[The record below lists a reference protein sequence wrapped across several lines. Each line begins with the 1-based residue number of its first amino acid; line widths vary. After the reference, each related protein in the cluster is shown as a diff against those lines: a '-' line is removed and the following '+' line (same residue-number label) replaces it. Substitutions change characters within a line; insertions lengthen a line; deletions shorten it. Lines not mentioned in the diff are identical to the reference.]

1 MDYIKF
7 TKEQLT
13 NLEFSLNREI
23 LRSNRAGSYACQT
36 LAGCNTRKYH
46 GLLICP
52 QPGIDDDNHVLLS
65 NLDETLIVGGAEFN
79 LSIRR
84 YKGGVYH
91 PRGHKYLRE
100 FVIDPVPVIT
110 YRVGNVLI
118 SKEMIFTTKED
129 RILLKY
135 SLIES
140 SESSII
146 LRFRPFLAFR
156 NVHFLTR
163 ANMDADTTTV
173 NVPQGISVKMYPGY
187 TPLVIQ
193 FSKKGEYTHSPDWY
207 YNVEYIKEIER
218 GYEAHEDLFV
228 PGYFDVELQ
237 RGESIVFSAGTTETD
252 PSKLKQRFAAEARK
266 RLPRDSY
273 INCLKHSAQQFIVNR
288 EGKTLIIA
296 GYPYF
301 GRFSRDTFISLPG
314 LTLTTGQ
321 HELCHDVLESMIQ
334 QLNGPLFPNILRRK
348 FPVYNSMDAPL
359 WFIWAVQKY
368 YVKTGKAK
376 QIWSDFGDAILQI
389 LNGLREGT
397 QYNIHMHEDGLLY
410 GGVAGEALTWMDA
423 IIDRKP
429 VTPRFGAPVE
439 VTALWYNAIAFMLE
453 LASKAGKRNSKSF
466 NEWQDIL
473 ERAGQSMLT
482 KYWNPTLGYLADCI
496 DEQGA
501 DFTMRPNQVIA
512 AAMQYSPLPEEIRK
526 SLLSKVKHELLTPR
540 GLRTLSPNHPQYKGS
555 YGGDQIS
562 RDLAYHQG
570 SVFPWL
576 LGFFAEGYLLIHG
589 KGGVS
594 FIKNLFYG
602 FEPEMLEHGLCSIS
616 EIYDGDPPHKPAGA
630 ISQAWSVAELLRMYE
645 LIEKYE
651 QLNIQ

>member
-7 TKEQLT
+7 SKDQLI
-13 NLEFSLNREI
+13 NLEFSLSREI
-23 LRSNRAGSYACQT
+23 LRSNRAGAYACQT

-65 NLDETLIVGGAEFN
+65 NLDETIIAQGAEFN

-91 PRGHKYLRE
+91 PKGHKYLRE

-110 YRVGNVLI
+110 YRVGNVMVT
-118 SKEMIFTTKED
+118 KEMVFTTNED

-135 SLIES
+135 TLAEC

-146 LRFRPFLAFR
+146 MRFRPFLAFR

-163 ANMDADTTTV
+163 ANLDADTSAIP
-173 NVPQGISVKMYPGY
+173 VPHGISVKMYQGY
-187 TPLVIQ
+187 TPLYIQ
-193 FSKKGEYTHSPDWY
+193 FSKKVEYTHSPDWY

-228 PGYFDVELQ
+228 PGYFDVELR
-237 RGESIVFSAGTTETD
+237 RGESIVFSAGITETD
-252 PSKLKQRFAAEARK
+252 PGKLKQRFAAEARK

-273 INCLKHSAQQFIVNR
+273 INCLRHSAQQFIVNR
-288 EGKTLIIA
+288 EGKTQIIA

-314 LTLTTGQ
+314 LALTTGQ
-321 HELCHDVLESMIQ
+321 YDLCHDVLVSMIPE
-334 QLNGPLFPNILRRK
+334 LNGPLFPNILRRK

-368 YVKTGKAK
+368 YLKTGKAK
-376 QIWSDFGDAILQI
+376 TVWSEFGEAILQI
-389 LNGLREGT
+389 LEGLREGT
-397 QYNIHMHEDGLLY
+397 QYNIRMHDDGLLY
-410 GGVAGEALTWMDA
+410 GGVYGEALTWMDA
-423 IIDRKP
+423 IIDHRP
-429 VTPRFGAPVE
+429 VTPRMGAPVE
-439 VTALWYNAIAFMLE
+439 VSALWYNAIAFMLE
-453 LASKAGKRNSKSF
+453 LSAKAGKKAAG
-466 NEWQDIL
+466 NEWYDIL
-473 ERAGQSMLT
+473 EKAGQSLWAR
-482 KYWNPTLGYLADCI
+482 YWDPEKGYLADCI

-512 AAMQYSPLPEEIRK
+512 AAMPYTPLPEEVRK
-526 SLLSKVKHELLTPR
+526 SLLSKVKRELLTPR
-540 GLRTLSPNHPQYKGS
+540 GLRTLSPMHPEYKGT

-570 SVFPWL
+570 SAFPWL
-576 LGFFAEGYLLIHG
+576 LGFYAEGYLRIHG
-589 KGGVS
+589 KGGLA
-594 FIKNLFYG
+594 FIKNLFQG
-602 FEPEMLEHGLCSIS
+602 FEPEMMEHGLCSIS

-630 ISQAWSVAELLRMYE
+630 ISQAWSVAELLRMHE
-645 LIEKYE
+645 LIEYYE
-651 QLNIQ
+651 KLEN